1 MKTIEFC
8 KFFTCKYAVVR
19 VYGKERVVTP
29 SSRCGSVSGCL
40 SCELYGI
47 FSYCVG
53 ASVEGTC
60 GFGCKNIELCQLR
73 DRMYG
78 GNK

>member
-29 SSRCGSVSGCL
+29 SSR
-40 SCELYGI
+40 
-47 FSYCVG
+47 
-53 ASVEGTC
+53 
-60 GFGCKNIELCQLR
+60 
-73 DRMYG
+73 
-78 GNK
+78 